1 MQLLGGDRE
10 VKPAHVKLHACLG
23 VGLGLGLWFGLG
35 VGLGVGVRA
44 LTLTKSPNPNPNAH
58 VARHAC
64 FGRCATEATSA
75 EANLCGAGAWVGWV
89 LG

>member
-1 MQLLGGDRE
+1 M
-10 VKPAHVKLHACLG
+10 KPAHVKLHAC
-23 VGLGLGLWFGLG
+23 FGS
-35 VGLGVGVRA
+35 GVGVRVVVWGKGRVRVWIRA
-44 LTLTKSPNPNPNAH
+44 LTLSKSPDPNPNAQ
-58 VARHAC
+58 VELLAC

>member
-1 MQLLGGDRE
+1 M
-10 VKPAHVKLHACLG
+10 KPAHVKLHAC
-23 VGLGLGLWFGLG
+23 FGS
-35 VGLGVGVRA
+35 GVGVRVVVWGKGRVRVWIRA
-44 LTLTKSPNPNPNAH
+44 LTLSKSPNPNPNAQ
-58 VARHAC
+58 VELLAC

>member
-1 MQLLGGDRE
+1 MQ
-10 VKPAHVKLHACLG
+10 PAHVKLHACFGSG
-23 VGLGLGLWFGLG
+23 VGVRVVVRGRGWAR
-35 VGLGVGVRA
+35 VRVRA
-44 LTLTKSPNPNPNAH
+44 LTLTKSPDPNPNAH
-58 VARHAC
+58 VALLAC